1 MSGAHLLLLSLI
13 RLLKENGFSE
23 NAILVSRGGP
33 IEHLFTEAAPTLIL
47 KPMNYQK
54 DKGFFGKLADYVQ
67 YRLRLRKAKKWMAS
81 ADLVF
86 NNTIANGLLLKKASC
101 GTQACYY
108 LCT

>member
-1 MSGAHLLLLSLI
+1 MQTEKKPSILFISHESSMSGAPLLLLSLI

-54 DKGFFGKLADYVQ
+54 DKGFF
-67 YRLRLRKAKKWMAS
+67 R
-81 ADLVF
+81 
-86 NNTIANGLLLKKASC
+86 
-101 GTQACYY
+101 
-108 LCT
+108 